1 METIDEVMEHCL
13 QELYA
18 AETEG
23 AKILNK
29 LAKEVSE
36 PKLQQAFEA
45 HAKETEKQAER
56 IEEACE
62 ILGIKPK
69 GKPAIGLKGLVE
81 ETEALMKEI
90 KIESLKDAVIIGAAQ
105 KMEHYEIAAYGTAR
119 SLAQE
124 AGQDKVA
131 KLLEKTL
138 EEEKKTD
145 EKLTKLAEDRVNKKA
160 IQEG

>member
-1 METIDEVMEHCL
+1 METMDEVMEHCL
-13 QELYA
+13 QELFA

-23 AKILNK
+23 AKVLSR

-36 PKLQQAFEA
+36 PKLQQAFET

-56 IEEACE
+56 IAEACE
-62 ILGIKPK
+62 LLGIEPK

-81 ETEALMKEI
+81 EAEALMKEV
-90 KIESLKDAVIIGAAQ
+90 KNELLRDAVIIGAAQ
-105 KMEHYEIAAYGTAR
+105 KIEHYEIAAYGTAR
-119 SLAQE
+119 TLAEE

-145 EKLTKLAEDRVNKKA
+145 EKLTKIAESRVNKKA
-160 IQEG
+160 AQE

>member
-1 METIDEVMEHCL
+1 METMDEVMEHCL

-23 AKILNK
+23 AKILSR
-29 LAKEVSE
+29 LAKEVTE
-36 PKLQQAFEA
+36 PKLQQAFET
-45 HAKETEKQAER
+45 HAKETEKQAQR

-62 ILGIKPK
+62 LLGIKPK

-81 ETEALMKEI
+81 ETEALMKAV
-90 KIESLKDAVIIGAAQ
+90 KNESIRDAVIIGAAQ

-119 SLAQE
+119 TLAEE

-138 EEEKKTD
+138 DEEKKTD
-145 EKLTKLAEDRVNKKA
+145 EKLTKLAESRVNKKA
-160 IQEG
+160 AQE